1 MSKRVTKAQQYA
13 MLYLLEKGE
22 EDSEIINQLKVS
34 EEQLQRFKEKNQQA
48 GENQIKTKTKKVNA
62 GDLMIRE
69 TAGKR
74 EKGVAI
80 MTKESSM
87 KSEASKT
94 TQPPSSQKDFIFKPS
109 DG

>member
-34 EEQLQRFKEKNQQA
+34 QEQLDRFREKNQQA
-48 GENQIKTKTKKVNA
+48 GENQIKTKTKKVTA
-62 GDLMIRE
+62 GDLMVRE

-87 KSEASKT
+87 KSDASANK
-94 TQPPSSQKDFIFKPS
+94 QPPPSQKDFIFKPS